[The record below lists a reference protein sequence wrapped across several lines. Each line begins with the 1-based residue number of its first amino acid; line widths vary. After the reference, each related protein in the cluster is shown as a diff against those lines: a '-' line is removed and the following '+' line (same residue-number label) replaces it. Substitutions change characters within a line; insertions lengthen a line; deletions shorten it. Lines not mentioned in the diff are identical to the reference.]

1 MRTVPSFHS
10 ASLLSRPVLIGA
22 LGFLACQD
30 PTQIRLHIRTDVP
43 HDSSR
48 LLAVTA
54 CPPPL
59 SREKSPDIVAE
70 KPWAADGDIGTL
82 VVLPDEDPK
91 ADIAIG
97 VVLGVARDPTECT
110 LDDPDGCIFTRRKL
124 QFLEHRSLELPIALH
139 AVCEGVPCDED
150 RTCNALG
157 ECVPADIDP
166 EGCGE
171 PGSQDCLPP
180 GDLWPPQ
187 LSWGEY
193 AETLDVPSC
202 PSDSFLLVVN
212 DASYDLE
219 GGEEL
224 ADPAEAGPTL
234 SFVEAMWI
242 AYNNAPRAHAIL
254 FDSQVFPKRAPKTIQ
269 LPMGVR
275 FPTTTPM
282 QNLCLDGRGRGVVLR
297 WDPVD
302 ALGSRPGEI
311 WRLGEG
317 SLQVGLTLLHTPFS
331 LFVVDAQVAGC
342 RFNTDGV
349 EVFEHGS
356 FWNFET
362 RGTSTLGPGIVLAG
376 HYGLDA
382 SGTVLIQDSFVGYDP
397 ITRRRVPLL
406 MNLIKPDPT
415 GPTHVT
421 IRRTVLALDGDIQG
435 LPSGPTDDVT
445 FVLENN
451 YLGVDHRGELLD
463 GMLGIGAREGRWIIG
478 PGNILRGTTGVFV
491 SAGAL
496 ATITGNSI
504 FGNASGIVHEQPAP
518 VLPPTVV
525 SVSET
530 QAGGMCE
537 GPGVVELFSDLE
549 DQGEIFLGS
558 GPCDGTWQIDVPIPA
573 GRNVTATW
581 TDALGSTSAFSEP
594 VRP

>member
-1 MRTVPSFHS
+1 MQPVPSFHR
-10 ASLLSRPVLIGA
+10 ASLLFPSLLIGA
-22 LGFLACQD
+22 LTFLACQD

-48 LLAVTA
+48 LLAITA

-82 VVLPDEDPK
+82 VVLPEEDPQ

-97 VVLGVARDPTECT
+97 VVLGVARDPTDCT
-110 LDDPDGCIFTRRKL
+110 LDDPNGCIFTRRKL
-124 QFLEHRSLELPIALH
+124 QFLEHRSVELPIALH

-150 RTCNALG
+150 ATCNALG
-157 ECVPADIDP
+157 ECVPADIEP

-171 PGSQDCLPP
+171 PGSQGCLPP

-212 DASYDLE
+212 DATHDLD

-234 SFVEAMWI
+234 SIVEAMWI

-254 FDSQVFPKRAPKTIQ
+254 FDAQVFPKRVPTTIH
-269 LPMGVR
+269 LPTGVR
-275 FPTTTPM
+275 FPITQPM
-282 QNLCLDGRGRGVVLR
+282 RNLCLDGRGRGVVLR
-297 WDPVD
+297 WDPPD
-302 ALGSRPGEI
+302 ILGSRPAEI

-331 LFVVDAQVAGC
+331 LFLVDAQVAGC

-349 EVFEHGS
+349 EAFEHAS

-362 RGTSTLGPGIVLAG
+362 RGASTLGPGIVLAG
-376 HYGLDA
+376 RYGLDA

-406 MNLIKPDPT
+406 VNLIKPDPT
-415 GPTHVT
+415 GPTQVT

-435 LPSGPTDDVT
+435 LPASPDDVT
-445 FVLENN
+445 LILEHN
-451 YLGVDHRGELLD
+451 YLGVDHRGEKLD
-463 GMLGIGAREGRWIIG
+463 NVTGIRAHDGRWILG
-478 PGNILRGTTGVFV
+478 PGNIVRGTSGVYV
-491 SAGAL
+491 GAKAL

-504 FGNASGIVHEQPAP
+504 FSNASGIVHEEPAP

-525 SVSET
+525 SVSES
-530 QAGGMCE
+530 QATGTCE
-537 GPGVVELFSDLE
+537 EPGVVELFSDVE

-573 GRNVTATW
+573 GRNVTATL
-581 TDALGSTSAFSEP
+581 TNAPGSTSAFSQP